1 MPATDLQG
9 SSPSTHSHSSPF
21 SSFGRTLL
29 SLRRDAAPSAAA
41 SAMPQPGF
49 VVDPEL
55 EEFHAHVA
63 AHLADLRAPGSAGGE
78 EEDDDEEFM
87 SIPWIRRL
95 LEVFLLCQDEFR
107 VALAEARR
115 RRGGGGA
122 TSPAAEKLVAEFGE
136 RAVKALDVCNAARDG
151 VDQARRWERL
161 AGIAAS
167 ALLVPAAGAEG
178 QGQIHEGQLRRAR
191 KALSDLSV
199 LLIDDAAAAS
209 VGAGGGLASFLSS
222 HRNRSFGRARASPS
236 RASSTSSSSSP
247 SAHFRSLSWSVSR
260 TWSAARQLQAI
271 GAGLAAPRANEAA
284 AASGLAAP
292 AYAMG
297 CLLHLAA
304 WALVAAVPCPDRAA
318 ALQAHHHH
326 LPSPPPRA
334 AYPWAPPLLA
344 LQERLAEEG
353 KRKDRRNSCGLL
365 REIHA
370 LEKCAQRLAEA
381 IDAAPV
387 PLTGEREAEVREA
400 AAELAAACAA
410 MKDGLDPLERQVR
423 EVFHRIV
430 RSRMEGLDSPMLN
443 AD

>member
-1 MPATDLQG
+1 
-9 SSPSTHSHSSPF
+9 
-21 SSFGRTLL
+21 
-29 SLRRDAAPSAAA
+29 
-41 SAMPQPGF
+41 
-49 VVDPEL
+49 
-55 EEFHAHVA
+55 
-63 AHLADLRAPGSAGGE
+63 
-78 EEDDDEEFM
+78 
-87 SIPWIRRL
+87 
-95 LEVFLLCQDEFR
+95 
-107 VALAEARR
+107 
-115 RRGGGGA
+115 
-122 TSPAAEKLVAEFGE
+122 
-136 RAVKALDVCNAARDG
+136 
-151 VDQARRWERL
+151 
-161 AGIAAS
+161 
-167 ALLVPAAGAEG
+167 
-178 QGQIHEGQLRRAR
+178 
-191 KALSDLSV
+191 
-199 LLIDDAAAAS
+199 
-209 VGAGGGLASFLSS
+209 
-222 HRNRSFGRARASPS
+222 
-236 RASSTSSSSSP
+236 
-247 SAHFRSLSWSVSR
+247 VSR

-284 AASGLAAP
+284 AAP

-304 WALVAAVPCPDRAA
+304 WALVAAVPCPDPAA
-318 ALQAHHHH
+318 ALQAHHH

-334 AYPWAPPLLA
+334 AFPWAPPLLA
-344 LQERLAEEG
+344 LQERFAEEG